1 VRRIGAAPQPKEKTM
16 TFRSTAVLAM
26 TLAGLAATGA
36 QAQVR
41 TEPASGVFV
50 WEALGATPSIQLRK
64 MGSGAAAS
72 GVAQAP
78 AAKVQAPASPA
89 ASNAI
94 LNDAPGSTP
103 QFKRPGSVIVPPA
116 TPQGAR

>member
-1 VRRIGAAPQPKEKTM
+1 
-16 TFRSTAVLAM
+16 
-26 TLAGLAATGA
+26 
-36 QAQVR
+36 
-41 TEPASGVFV
+41 
-50 WEALGATPSIQLRK
+50 

-94 LNDAPGSTP
+94 LNSAPGTTP
-103 QFKRPGSVIVPPA
+103 QLKQPGMSVAPPV
-116 TPQGAR
+116 TPQVAR

>member
-16 TFRSTAVLAM
+16 TIRSTAVLAM
-26 TLAGLAATGA
+26 ALAGLVATAA
-36 QAQVR
+36 QAEVR

-64 MGSGAAAS
+64 IGSGAAAS
-72 GVAQAP
+72 GVVQAP
-78 AAKVQAPASPA
+78 AAKVQALGSPA

-94 LNDAPGSTP
+94 LNDAPGATP
-103 QFKRPGSVIVPPA
+103 QLKRPGMAVVPPV
-116 TPQGAR
+116 TPQVAR